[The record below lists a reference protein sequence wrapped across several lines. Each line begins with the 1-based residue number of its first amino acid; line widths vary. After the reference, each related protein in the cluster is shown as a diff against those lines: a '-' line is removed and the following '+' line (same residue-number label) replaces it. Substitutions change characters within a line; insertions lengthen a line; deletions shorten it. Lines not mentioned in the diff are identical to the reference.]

1 MINFL
6 KQNKKMTMIV
16 VVILAVVAFFTWP
29 ISIADMLSGDDG
41 YYVVAVEYDA
51 KAGKIGQDSL
61 AYRFKA
67 GEEKTIE
74 LQSIL
79 DSYTCHRTLRTLTG
93 DTTLSSEGMN
103 YWIYIHSGKKAFN
116 GYGDQEIS
124 LAGNIYHVGYF
135 NNEKATAMI
144 NEIRE
149 FLETCETVE

>member
-6 KQNKKMTMIV
+6 KMNKKMLMIV
-16 VVILAVVAFFTWP
+16 AVILAVVAFFMWP
-29 ISIADMLSGDDG
+29 ISIADKLDGNDG

-67 GEEKTIE
+67 WEAKTEE
-74 LQSIL
+74 LRNIL
-79 DSYTCHRTLRTLTG
+79 DSYSCHRTLRTLTG
-93 DTTLSSEGMN
+93 DTALASEGMN
-103 YWIYIHSGKKAFN
+103 YWIYIHSGKNAFN

-124 LAGNIYHVGYF
+124 LAGNIYHIGYF
-135 NNEKATAMI
+135 NNDESTAFI
-144 NEIRE
+144 NEIRD